1 MHRTWALYKKEVRS
15 YFVTPLF
22 YVVATVF
29 LSLCGWFFYSDLNF
43 FNQFGIGMDI
53 LNNFYQLLFVDIA
66 TKAMTF
72 TVPLLTMRLF
82 AEERKLGT
90 IELLFTYPLRDGEI
104 VAGKYLAAAT
114 VFLIMLAGTFVY
126 PLYLYTVQPYATGV
140 VTSGYAGLVLLG
152 LVFIAVG
159 LFVSSLTDSQVVAG
173 VFSLFLVGAL
183 WLMSWNEGAGSERL
197 MNVVKAFS
205 TFDHFWNFSK
215 GVIDSSDVLYY
226 LLLVVFFT
234 ILTLRVLESRR
245 WRGR

>member
-43 FNQFGIGMDI
+43 FNQFGIRMDI

-90 IELLFTYPLRDGEI
+90 IELLFTYPLRDGEMP
-104 VAGKYLAAAT
+104 ADKYLPAAPIFLVMLAAT
-114 VFLIMLAGTFVY
+114 IVY
-126 PLYLYTVQPYATGV
+126 AASLYTVQPYALGV
-140 VTSGYAGLVLLG
+140 VTSGYSGLILLG

-183 WLMSWNEGAGSERL
+183 WLMSWNEGAGSERV
-197 MNVVKAFS
+197 MTVG
-205 TFDHFWNFSK
+205 T
-215 GVIDSSDVLYY
+215 
-226 LLLVVFFT
+226 
-234 ILTLRVLESRR
+234 E
-245 WRGR
+245 